1 MKKKVAVGGKGKQ
14 RAKNDKKKE
23 YVAKNGK
30 KKSKIA

>member
-14 RAKNDKKKE
+14 RVKKDKKRT